1 VLATGRAVNIIE
13 IRHQKRFIS
22 ELSQIYAAI
31 EQGMSLEPCLETY
44 PAGTRVLVI
53 SGPLRGIKGVISK
66 IHNQNKLILSVD
78 GLGQAA
84 ISVDSSQVKPINEDE

>member
-1 VLATGRAVNIIE
+1 
-13 IRHQKRFIS
+13 
-22 ELSQIYAAI
+22 
-31 EQGMSLEPCLETY
+31 MSLEPCLETY